1 MTATAQSIASL
12 ARLAE
17 LRQREVERQ
26 QAEVAGKQRVRER
39 YQRNLD
45 RLDTLTR
52 NVGASGA
59 GLAVAALN
67 SGNYKHSVMQLAH
80 MHRNDLALHDADLAV
95 ARQALASASRQ
106 HESVNQL
113 LERQRRDLQRV
124 RDVEE
129 QKRQD
134 EMATLMWQRRP
145 A

>member
-1 MTATAQSIASL
+1 MKPEQAIASL

-17 LRQREVERQ
+17 LRQQEVERQ

-45 RLDTLTR
+45 RLDTLYR

-59 GLAVAALN
+59 GLAAAALN

-80 MHRNDLALHDADLAV
+80 AHRNDLALHDADLAV
-95 ARQALASASRQ
+95 SRQTLASASRR

-113 LERQRRDLQRV
+113 LERQRQDLKRAQ
-124 RDVEE
+124 DVQE

-134 EMATLMWQRRP
+134 EMAALMWQRRP